1 MSGGTRKGAGRKATP
16 IDLLELEKLCA
27 MHSSDEEIAFFYGV
41 SVQTIVNRRK
51 QPKFALAMRR
61 GRAMACL
68 KVRRTQMR
76 LLDEG
81 NPTMAVWLGKSLL
94 GQRETSSM
102 RMVLP
107 KNRSARD
114 LGKAAEKVTQAAA
127 RGKITLAEGQKM
139 MSILDAQSRIGV
151 TAELVSRIEKIEE
164 NQAAAPVS
172 GPGITGLPDQG
183 AEVTMPP
190 NNSVQG
196 DEASRCVFAEAP
208 TAEAEIKERTS

>member
-1 MSGGTRKGAGRKATP
+1 
-16 IDLLELEKLCA
+16 

-51 QPKFALAMRR
+51 QPKFAAAMRR

-94 GQRETSSM
+94 GQTSSM

-139 MSILDAQSRIGV
+139 MSILDTQSRIGV
-151 TAELVSRIEKIEE
+151 TVELVSRIEKSKRIR
-164 NQAAAPVS
+164 P
-172 GPGITGLPDQG
+172 LP
-183 AEVTMPP
+183 P
-190 NNSVQG
+190 
-196 DEASRCVFAEAP
+196 
-208 TAEAEIKERTS
+208 